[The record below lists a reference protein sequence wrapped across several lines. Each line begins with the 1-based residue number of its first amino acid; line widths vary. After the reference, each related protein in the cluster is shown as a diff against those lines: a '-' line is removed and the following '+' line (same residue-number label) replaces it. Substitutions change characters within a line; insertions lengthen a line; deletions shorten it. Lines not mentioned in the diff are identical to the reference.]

1 MRQPVLGS
9 FFHASAVPGSN
20 GTPLTATAAQR
31 MRCGVMVSVSFGDI
45 VIRNVCFCSLMVFGL
60 PRLGNFPGWWSG
72 MPLETMVRTPS
83 CSVMVTL
90 LASVAFA
97 SPAVGV
103 LSPGFAA
110 GVACAGA
117 VAGVAGGARGLAAAM
132 QPASRMRLIG
142 APALAA
148 G

>member
-20 GTPLTATAAQR
+20 GTPLTATAAQC
-31 MRCGVMVSVSFGDI
+31 MRCGVMVSVSFGAI
-45 VIRNVCFCSLMVFGL
+45 VIRNVCFCSLRVFGL

-83 CSVMVTL
+83 FSVMVTL
-90 LASVAFA
+90 LESAGLA
-97 SPAVGV
+97 SPEAG
-103 LSPGFAA
+103 LPSPGFAA
-110 GVACAGA
+110 GVACEGA
-117 VAGVAGGARGLAAAM
+117 VAGVVGGAEGLAAAM
-132 QPASRMRLIG
+132 QPASRMRLMG